1 MRPTGLVTSN
11 EPCVFCPY
19 SPHQP
24 PPPSAIR
31 HWRTDI
37 MSAAGDIRFTDI
49 LNGQQT
55 WTDYADFCRNIPD
68 IIKNEVY
75 ENAQDEARLI
85 RDLKESPEF
94 QKTIVRDALPHL
106 AEAEELLMGGNVVG
120 VDGTMTKYRLLSG
133 TRCLIGVVA
142 VNYAGDQMRHSFFI
156 SQASFR
162 EEAELVLDRIL
173 QRSDA
178 DRDLSDIHLRGIMM
192 YKERESGMSPKFDG
206 KYIMYHGPMLPFELM
221 SDLGRLR
228 ALDTTL
234 EILRKVVRSERAMS
248 VISATTHRDLMYFGL
263 AIESG
268 QYVTHPDWNL
278 EHYFTTSSAL
288 LAYRDKWREDE
299 ISKVENFIKDYGSQ
313 IRIGVIRVG
322 ERPYVFH
329 AHEKSFDLA
338 ASILIRDA
346 MLQREKGFP
355 LLIDYADTLC
365 SQYFSSEQFNR
376 MMDWQ
381 LAQTNTYL
389 RESGERKMRMK

>member
-1 MRPTGLVTSN
+1 
-11 EPCVFCPY
+11 
-19 SPHQP
+19 
-24 PPPSAIR
+24 
-31 HWRTDI
+31 
-37 MSAAGDIRFTDI
+37 MSVSGDVRFADI
-49 LNGQQT
+49 LDGQRT
-55 WTDYADFCRNIPD
+55 WTSYTDFCKNVPG
-68 IIKNEVY
+68 IIKEEVR
-75 ENAQDEARLI
+75 ENARDESKLV
-85 RDLKESPEF
+85 RDLKNSPEF
-94 QKTIVRDALPHL
+94 QETVVRDAHPHL
-106 AEAEELLMGGNVVG
+106 TEAEALLMGGNVVG

-142 VNYAGDQMRHSFFI
+142 VNYAGEQIKHSFFI
-156 SQASFR
+156 SSASFR
-162 EEAELVLDRIL
+162 EESESVLDRIL

-178 DRDLSDIHLRGIMM
+178 DRELSDIHLRGIML
-192 YKERESGMSPKFDG
+192 YKERESGMNPKFDG
-206 KYIMYHGPMLPFELM
+206 KYVIYHGPMLPFELM

-248 VISATTHRDLMYFGL
+248 VISTTTHRDLMYFGL

-268 QYVTHPDWNL
+268 QYMTHPDWNL
-278 EHYFTTSSAL
+278 EHYFATSSDL
-288 LAYRDKWREDE
+288 LAYRDKWRDDE
-299 ISKVENFIKDYGSQ
+299 IRKVENFIKDYGSQ

-338 ASILIRDA
+338 ASIIIRDA

-365 SQYFSSEQFNR
+365 SQYFASAQFNG

-389 RESGERKMRMK
+389 RESGERSMRMK